1 MKSVKIVVS
10 LTVKDDAKISD
21 IISDMDYSFDHKDIV
36 DTEIE
41 YVLDD

>member
-10 LTVKDDAKISD
+10 LTVKDDANIND
-21 IISDMDYSFDHKDIV
+21 IVSEMDYSFDHKDIV

-41 YVLDD
+41 YILDD